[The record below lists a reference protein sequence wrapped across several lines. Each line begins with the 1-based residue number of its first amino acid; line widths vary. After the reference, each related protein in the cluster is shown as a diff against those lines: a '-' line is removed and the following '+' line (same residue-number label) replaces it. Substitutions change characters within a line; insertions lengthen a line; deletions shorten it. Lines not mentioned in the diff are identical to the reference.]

1 MLICKHW
8 PHCFKCSVGTVGVHL
23 ETLSRIEITFLEGCQ
38 LAENILLIQIGT
50 SENAL
55 FQEIGNGQKLV
66 LRENKALITWIN
78 LIITLAELSR
88 MVEKSLFIARK
99 GYQTSC
105 DGFVV

>member
-1 MLICKHW
+1 M
-8 PHCFKCSVGTVGVHL
+8 
-23 ETLSRIEITFLEGCQ
+23 
-38 LAENILLIQIGT
+38 LIQIGT